1 MPAFASYR
9 SPSVPSAGR
18 PRSTRRRSCCGLLG
32 TDEAIPCDCRERDHR
47 GTREPASLSLK
58 RWEFPV
64 LQQQVGKGH
73 GQIQGLEIA
82 SDGPL
87 RRLKRTPFETKS
99 TQAQVD
105 WKEPTRP
112 ARLSNRSDEALLPAF
127 RVRSNEYHYHS
138 IRLADNVQPP
148 CSHCYGTG
156 TESGQKQKGDQMP
169 RWRFPR
175 TVFMTLPRR
184 GENMVQNVPRMKEP
198 YCVDQWIS
206 HWLRT
211 PARPCENAVPGVGCA
226 NQTHRG
232 LQNVV

>member
-1 MPAFASYR
+1 M
-9 SPSVPSAGR
+9 
-18 PRSTRRRSCCGLLG
+18 
-32 TDEAIPCDCRERDHR
+32 
-47 GTREPASLSLK
+47 
-58 RWEFPV
+58 

-138 IRLADNVQPP
+138 IRLADNVQPLAP
-148 CSHCYGTG
+148 IAM
-156 TESGQKQKGDQMP
+156 ERVQKVV
-169 RWRFPR
+169 RNR
-175 TVFMTLPRR
+175 
-184 GENMVQNVPRMKEP
+184 KETK
-198 YCVDQWIS
+198 C
-206 HWLRT
+206 
-211 PARPCENAVPGVGCA
+211 PGGGSLE
-226 NQTHRG
+226 QFS
-232 LQNVV
+232 